1 MKMIDVLNMM
11 AEGKIKEGTKLKNG
25 YKIYDYINDY
35 TDDSD
40 DCSFVNQEYGGTR
53 FLEDSEL
60 ITKSFLNLEVEL
72 IEPKPKKY
80 YLRLDGDDELSY
92 INLNKYASYEIAGK
106 NEYVGYKTKFAQE
119 EIDENM
125 LLKFIEKHGIREEV
139 EDNEID

>member
-1 MKMIDVLNMM
+1 MKMIEVLNMI

-80 YLRLDGDDELSY
+80 QLKLYEDDDFSY
-92 INLNKYASYEIAGK
+92 VTRSSYDSCFNYDISDK
-106 NEYVGYKTKFAQE
+106 NEICEFVTKFTQE
-119 EIDENM
+119 EIDNEK
-125 LLKFIEKHGIREEV
+125 LLKFVEKYGIKEEV
-139 EDNEID
+139 E